1 MGFLNKDRLIF
12 DPADMSESDQV
23 GSYLIGADGTV
34 IGNNGDSLNV
44 EVTAISAVDL
54 DIRDLDAAQDNVAI
68 SDGTDTLAINNDGSI
83 NAVVSATDLDI
94 RDLSHLSDS
103 IQIGDGTEF
112 LAINADGSINVN
124 LTDDGVADDAAD
136 TGNPFKV
143 GGVAYASALSAVSAA
158 GDRVNMAFDMYR
170 RIRTFQGAQVAI
182 NTPAVVA
189 VGTTEV
195 ALPASPLAGRQKIIV
210 QNTSNNDIYVGAT
223 GVTTSTGIRVAKGA
237 TLELD
242 IGEIVLYAIA
252 GSAGNN
258 VRVLEVA

>member
-12 DPADMSESDQV
+12 DPADMAESDQV

-34 IGNNGDSLNV
+34 IGNNGDALNV
-44 EVTAISAVDL
+44 EITNA
-54 DIRDLDAAQDNVAI
+54 
-68 SDGTDTLAINNDGSI
+68 SI
-83 NAVVSATDLDI
+83 VVSATDLDI
-94 RDLSHLSDS
+94 RDLTHVSDS
-103 IQIGDGTEF
+103 VKVGDGTDF

-170 RIRTFQGAQVAI
+170 RIRTFMGAQVAI

-195 ALPASPLAGRQKIIV
+195 ALPSSPLAGRQKIIV
-210 QNTSNNDIYVGAT
+210 QNTSNNDIFVGAT